1 MVKNISVANTYTPPK
16 LDGLIQPRGM
26 MGVVGGGGG
35 GGGGGGQLSG
45 TQMSEAGPIRNHSG
59 GGGGGGGR
67 QATCDRPSPI
77 SVDGEHIISRN
88 LMYTCTHCVLVAVVD
103 SC

>member
-1 MVKNISVANTYTPPK
+1 
-16 LDGLIQPRGM
+16 
-26 MGVVGGGGG
+26 MGVVGGG

-45 TQMSEAGPIRNHSG
+45 TQMSEAGPIRNHSGG

-103 SC
+103 RC

>member
-59 GGGGGGGR
+59 GGGGGGR
-67 QATCDRPSPI
+67 QATRDRPSPI